1 MSDTDLGEIEMDQ
14 KALDILSALNNLD
27 GEANTR
33 ELRDFLGEM
42 NKGPFHYRLDE
53 YLEPQNLVT
62 THLPESEPGEFPA
75 MRVSITDVG
84 SEFLEQVDHDTGS
97 DSKITRR
104 VERLEERIET
114 LEQENQSL
122 RETNQELQRAVDQS
136 GVGDMQAELRD
147 MKGQV
152 SSLQDQIRS
161 VRQHPVLAH
170 DGAAGAINAGVIL
183 GNTCKKLLEEELGE
197 DRVVEK
203 QEEMQSVLSEDD
215 DLIG

>member
-1 MSDTDLGEIEMDQ
+1 MSDTDLGDIEMDQ
-14 KALDILSALNNLD
+14 KALDILSALSDLD

-53 YLEPQNLVT
+53 YLEPQELVT
-62 THLPESEPGEFPA
+62 THLPDSQPGEFPA
-75 MRVSITDVG
+75 KVVSITEVG
-84 SEFLEQVDHDTGS
+84 SEFLEQVDHDAGS

-104 VERLEERIET
+104 VERLEERIES
-114 LEQENQSL
+114 LERENQSL

-136 GVGDMQAELRD
+136 GVGDIQTELRN
-147 MKGQV
+147 MKAQV
-152 SSLQDQIRS
+152 SNLQDQIQS
-161 VRQHPVLAH
+161 MNQHPVLAH
-170 DGAAGAINAGVIL
+170 DGSAGAINAGVIL
-183 GNTCKKLLEEELGE
+183 GNTCKKLLEQELGE

-203 QEEMQSVLSEDD
+203 QEEMQSVLTEDG